1 MKHFGLRD
9 RGLFSELDRIKGFK
23 IKDLQKEVE
32 KIINKDKT
40 DTSNKDKTGTSNK
53 GTGTSN
59 QGTGTSNQD
68 TGNTNKDTSP
78 PTTVSGPIK
87 KMIVPVAVGGSTM
100 VASRFFFR
108 TGWIASTV
116 IGIGAGVG
124 THLIINKEN
133 NNINN

>member
-59 QGTGTSNQD
+59 Q
-68 TGNTNKDTSP
+68 DTSP

-108 TGWIASTV
+108 TGWISSTV